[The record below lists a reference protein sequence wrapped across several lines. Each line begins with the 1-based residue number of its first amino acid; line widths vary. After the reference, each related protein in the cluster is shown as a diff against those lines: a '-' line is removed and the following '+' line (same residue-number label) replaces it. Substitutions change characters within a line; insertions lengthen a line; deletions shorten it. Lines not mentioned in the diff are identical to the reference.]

1 MRRIINLPFLSPPAS
16 IENYRQDRVNRKRYV
31 LCMIQKRRRDASVCR
46 GQVLRKF
53 RARAVGI
60 VPTNRVI
67 VILT

>member
-31 LCMIQKRRRDASVCR
+31 LCMIQKRRKDASVCKCE
-46 GQVLRKF
+46 VWRKF

-60 VPTNRVI
+60 VPSRPI
-67 VILT
+67 G